1 MIMTK
6 KILILIFSFAMGTS
20 WFYAQGPAR
29 ERIKTLKVAFI
40 TERLNLTSQEAQ
52 SFWPIYNE
60 HEETLERIRRT
71 ERMELRSQ
79 SSFIQDLS
87 NVESSALL
95 NTFLDIQ
102 KEKYE
107 AQQEFISK
115 LKNVISPKKTLL
127 LLKAEEDFKK
137 RLLQQMR
144 KRRGGG

>member
-60 HEETLERIRRT
+60 YEETLERIRRT

-79 SSFIQDLS
+79 IAFIQDLS
-87 NVESSALL
+87 NAESSTLL
-95 NTFLDIQ
+95 TKFLDVQ
-102 KEKYE
+102 EEKHE
-107 AQQEFISK
+107 AQLEFISK
-115 LKNVISPKKTLL
+115 IKNVISPKKTLL

>member
-1 MIMTK
+1 MTK

-60 HEETLERIRRT
+60 YEETLERIRRT

-79 SSFIQDLS
+79 IAFIQDLS
-87 NVESSALL
+87 NAESSTLL
-95 NTFLDIQ
+95 TKFLDVQ
-102 KEKYE
+102 EEKHE
-107 AQQEFISK
+107 AQLEFISK
-115 LKNVISPKKTLL
+115 IKNVISPKKTLL